1 MDNNQ
6 LTKAIYSRFLISF
19 PLLGAMFFLP
29 AGTLNYWEAWIYLIL
44 LMSAALLLTR
54 YLLKND
60 PALLE
65 RRMRMREKAGDQKVI
80 VKFSYFYFTAIFL
93 LPGFDKR
100 FGWSDAPVWVV
111 LAALVLA
118 LTGYLIV
125 IRVFREN
132 SYASRIVEVEDE
144 QKVIETGPYAVV
156 RHPMYSGVTLLYIM
170 TPLALGSY
178 WSMIP
183 ALLIIPLLV
192 ARILSEEKIL
202 ANDLDGYSDYQKK
215 VEYRLIPFI
224 W

>member
-215 VEYRLIPFI
+215 VEYRLIPFV

>member
-1 MDNNQ
+1 MKNDQ
-6 LTKAIYSRFLISF
+6 VTKAIYLRFIIAF

-29 AGTLNYWEAWIYLIL
+29 AGTLNYWEAWLYLIL
-44 LMSAALLLTR
+44 LMSAAFSLTR

-60 PALLE
+60 PALVE
-65 RRMRMREKAGDQKVI
+65 RRMRTREKASEQKVI
-80 VKFSYFYFTAIFL
+80 IKIANLYFIIMFL

-100 FGWSDAPVWVV
+100 FGWSDTPTWLV
-111 LAALVLA
+111 LTALALA

-132 SYASRIVEVEDE
+132 SYASRIVEVEDD
-144 QKVIETGPYAVV
+144 QKVIDTGPYAIV

-178 WSMIP
+178 WGMVP
-183 ALLIIPLLV
+183 ALLIIPLLM

-202 ANDLDGYSDYQKK
+202 SMDLDGYSEYQKK
-215 VEYRLIPFI
+215 VKYRLIPFI

>member
-1 MDNNQ
+1 MDKNQ
-6 LTKAIYSRFLISF
+6 MTKVVYSRFLVMF
-19 PLLGAMFFLP
+19 PLLGVMFFLP
-29 AGTLNYWEAWIYLIL
+29 AGTLRYWEAWIYLTL
-44 LMSAALLLTR
+44 LISAALSLTR

-65 RRMRMREKAGDQKVI
+65 RRMRMREKASDQKVI
-80 VKFSYFYFTAIFL
+80 VKITNIYFIAIFL

-100 FGWSDAPVWVV
+100 FGWSDTPVW
-111 LAALVLA
+111 LVLSA
-118 LTGYLIV
+118 LALALIGYLIV

-144 QKVIETGPYAVV
+144 QKVIDTGPYAIV
-156 RHPMYSGVTLLYIM
+156 RHPMYSGVALLYIM

-178 WSMIP
+178 WIMIP
-183 ALLIIPLLV
+183 ALFIIPLLV

-202 ANDLDGYSDYQKK
+202 AKDLDGYTDYQNRVKF
-215 VEYRLIPFI
+215 RLIPFI